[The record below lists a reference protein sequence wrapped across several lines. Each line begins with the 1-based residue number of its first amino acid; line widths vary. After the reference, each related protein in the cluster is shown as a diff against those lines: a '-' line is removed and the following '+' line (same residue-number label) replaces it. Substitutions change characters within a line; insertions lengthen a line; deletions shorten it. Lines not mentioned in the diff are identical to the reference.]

1 MPLTILTRRT
11 RGGSCPTPR
20 PKLACRLS
28 ASRLSEN
35 LARAVSRHPSKSDW
49 PPTEWPGWNVSLR
62 LGIAIAKAR
71 FEVPDI
77 AIQSKS
83 ARTRGK
89 NNSRRSGN
97 RTLCGASFGYA
108 SQTGPELNVQ
118 GHRDLTAGA

>member
-20 PKLACRLS
+20 PTLACRPS

-49 PPTEWPGWNVSLR
+49 PPTEWSGWNVSLR

-71 FEVPDI
+71 VEALDI

-83 ARTRGK
+83 ARARGK
-89 NNSRRSGN
+89 NNSRRSDLLQDP
-97 RTLCGASFGYA
+97 RWHA
-108 SQTGPELNVQ
+108 ELSYRRMLVTEGIRRQ
-118 GHRDLTAGA
+118 RFELAI